1 MICSIAKG
9 IYNTGET
16 SEIEMS
22 QSPRRLEESALMLF
36 LVHSDFDVNMVGR
49 CIFGTRDNT
58 FQPFV
63 TVILIFRIAIMV
75 FAVPAWR
82 RVNTIG
88 TMTMAATKEPAG
100 LAFSFQ

>member
-9 IYNTGET
+9 IYNTGEMC
-16 SEIEMS
+16 EIQMS
-22 QSPRRLEESALMLF
+22 QSPRLEESALMLF

-49 CIFGTRDNT
+49 YILRTRDNAL
-58 FQPFV
+58 QPFV

-75 FAVPAWR
+75 FAVSAWR

-88 TMTMAATKEPAG
+88 TMTMAATEEPAG
-100 LAFSFQ
+100 LAFALQ